1 MEKLFKPSSLLPAK
15 FSTMNGNS
23 SGGGGGGGSMNKSKY
38 LDKLVNQTPI
48 GVFKKS
54 QLGEA
59 MRLYYYLSP
68 LDLIKH
74 HQSDKLKAEAVAAP
88 NKVRSDGFDVTYK
101 ILSSL
106 TAEQLVQYEIGS
118 YVTISLVTATDE
130 SGYKLPDCSLLTVNE
145 NYDERVWNDAFSPYF
160 NNNFYFEK

>member
-1 MEKLFKPSSLLPAK
+1 
-15 FSTMNGNS
+15 
-23 SGGGGGGGSMNKSKY
+23 MNKSKY

-68 LDLIKH
+68 LDLIQH
-74 HQSDKLKAEAVAAP
+74 HQSERLKTNAVAASD
-88 NKVRSDGFDVTYK
+88 KVRSDGFDVTYK

-106 TAEQLVQYEIGS
+106 TAEQLVQYELGS
-118 YVTISLVTATDE
+118 YVTISLVSAAE
-130 SGYKLPDCSLLTVNE
+130 EVSANGYKLPDCSMLAINE
-145 NYDERVWNDAFSPYF
+145 NDDERIWNDAFSPYF